1 MLLLRCGK
9 IGKMA
14 TMTDTIS
21 LAERSATLPPPS
33 PAVVFEAI
41 VKQLAVAASYNRGE
55 VTLAPHVIYTRHD
68 EIYVDAVTLERDGKP
83 PKEEKMGSFKL
94 AGLSGLRVTPR
105 RFAVNALYDA
115 NDKRYAG
122 TVLMAIE
129 RS

>member
-1 MLLLRCGK
+1 
-9 IGKMA
+9 
-14 TMTDTIS
+14 MTDTIS
-21 LAERSATLPPPS
+21 PAERTATLPPPS

-41 VKQLAVAASYNRGE
+41 VKQLAVAATYNRGE

-94 AGLSGLRVTPR
+94 AGLAGLRVTPR
-105 RFAVNALYDA
+105 RFSPNALYEPGE
-115 NDKRYAG
+115 KRYAG

-129 RS
+129 AA